1 MGGLGCPPLLTG
13 RRGRPAKR
21 CILGALARWTVHGPA
36 MITARVLYT
45 GTRELAVGLYAD
57 ECELTDA
64 GVAWMLLGS

>member
-1 MGGLGCPPLLTG
+1 M
-13 RRGRPAKR
+13 
-21 CILGALARWTVHGPA
+21 HGPA